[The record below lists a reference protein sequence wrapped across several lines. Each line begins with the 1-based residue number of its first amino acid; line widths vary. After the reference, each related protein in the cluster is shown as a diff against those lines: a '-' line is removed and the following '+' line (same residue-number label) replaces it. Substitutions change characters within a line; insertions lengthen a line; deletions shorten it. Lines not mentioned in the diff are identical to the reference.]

1 MCYGFGMPLVTIETR
16 RGLSAA
22 TKKDLFDGVH
32 QALVECFKIPDRD
45 RAQRMIEYAP
55 EDFEIPADRGQRYSI
70 VTLTVFS
77 GRSLEAKRAL
87 YRAIVDRFEAAGI
100 SRQDVL
106 IVLQEVPVENW
117 GLRGGVAGCDI
128 DFGFKIGV

>member
-1 MCYGFGMPLVTIETR
+1 MPLVTIETR
-16 RGLSAA
+16 RGLPAG
-22 TKKDLFDGVH
+22 TKKALFDGVH
-32 QALVECFKIPDRD
+32 RALVECFKIPDRD

-55 EDFEIPADRGQRYSI
+55 EDFEIPADRGERFSI
-70 VTLTVFS
+70 VTLTVFA
-77 GRSLEAKRAL
+77 GRSLDAKRAL
-87 YRAIVDRFEAAGI
+87 YRNIVDRFEAAGVP
-100 SRQDVL
+100 RKDVF